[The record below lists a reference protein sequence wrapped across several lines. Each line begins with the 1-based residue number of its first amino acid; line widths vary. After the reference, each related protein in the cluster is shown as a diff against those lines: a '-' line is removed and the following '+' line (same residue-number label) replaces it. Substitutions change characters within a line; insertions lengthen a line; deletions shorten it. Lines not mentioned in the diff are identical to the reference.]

1 MTTGEMKIDPGPTV
15 LPPLGAS
22 SDLFEYSPIGIAFVA
37 PDGRWLKVN
46 DALCKLVGY
55 SEAELLALTFLDI
68 THPDDLQ
75 IGRDNLAR
83 QLAGE
88 IKTFQVEKRYLHKDG
103 RVITVLMSATLVRD
117 GQRQPC
123 HFICQVQDITARK
136 RAEEEMRWKT
146 ALLEAQVDS
155 SLDGIL
161 VVDPQGKK
169 IVQNRRM
176 NELLK
181 IPDSIAN
188 DPDDEKQVRWV
199 KAMTRDPQK
208 FIEKV
213 IHLYAHPEEK
223 SRDEIELN
231 DRTFLDR
238 YSAPVLGADGTHY
251 GRIWTFR
258 DITKRRQTE
267 ESLRESEARY
277 QRMAANVPGMVY
289 QCVLRADGGMAL
301 PFVSEGC
308 REIYG
313 LEPAQLQSDPALL
326 VNMVHPEDRADHA
339 QSLAASAVS
348 LDPWNWQ
355 GRIKRHDTGEVRC
368 IQASCRPERQ
378 ANGDIIWDGVLVD
391 ITERKQADEHRRSKE
406 EAERT
411 NQEKSRFLSR
421 VSHEL
426 RTPLNAILGFSQVL
440 TFSDL
445 EEADALALS
454 YIIKG
459 GRHLLALV
467 DEVLDLSCA
476 ETGHLHLALGEVE
489 PDEVAG
495 ECVGLM
501 TRLAEA
507 RGITCTV
514 KMPGNPVTL
523 HCDGQRLRQILLN
536 LLSNAIKY
544 NGEGGQVLVS
554 FEPRP
559 ANRLRLN
566 VTDSGSGISPAGI
579 ARLFVPFERLEHER
593 GDVEGTGLGLV
604 VSRRIAEAMD
614 GSVGV
619 ESEVGQG
626 STFWIELPLATAQ
639 LRPAAG
645 ITNVTDLALPSAGTP
660 PDVTLLYIEDNL
672 SNLQVMQM
680 LLARR
685 RPHWRFISAR
695 EGRAGLEQA
704 RQQPP
709 ELILLDL
716 QMPGM
721 RGEDVLDELRRDPVT
736 RRIPVIVLSADATPR
751 SRARLLAQGAD
762 EYVSKPFQ
770 MEYLLDLFDRV
781 LGRAEAMVNSE

>member
-1 MTTGEMKIDPGPTV
+1 MKINPGKTA
-15 LPPLGAS
+15 LPSRDAS
-22 SDLFEYSPIGIAFVA
+22 SDIFKYSPIGIAFIA
-37 PDGRWLKVN
+37 PNGRWLKVN

-55 SEAELLALTFLDI
+55 SETELLARTFLDI

-83 QLAGE
+83 QIAGD
-88 IKTFQVEKRYLHKDG
+88 IKTFQAEKRYLHKDG
-103 RVITVLMSATLVRD
+103 RIITVLLNATLVRD
-117 GQRQPC
+117 GKGQPC
-123 HFICQVQDITARK
+123 HFICQVQDITERK
-136 RAEEEMRWKT
+136 HAEEEMRWKT
-146 ALLEAQVDS
+146 ALLEAQVNS

-169 IVQNRRM
+169 IVQNQRM
-176 NELLK
+176 NALLK
-181 IPDSIAN
+181 IPDSIVN
-188 DPDDEKQVRWV
+188 DQDDEKQVRWV
-199 KAMTRDPQK
+199 TGMTKDPER
-208 FIEKV
+208 FIKKV
-213 IHLYAHPEEK
+213 VYLYAHPNEK

-231 DRTFLDR
+231 DGTFLDR
-238 YSAPVLGADGTHY
+238 YSAPVIGADGTHY

-289 QCVLRADGGMAL
+289 QFVLRPDGGMAL

-308 REIYG
+308 REICG
-313 LEPAQLQSDPALL
+313 LESEEFRSDPALL
-326 VNMVHPEDRADHA
+326 VSMVHPEDRADYE
-339 QSLAASAVS
+339 QSLSLSALS
-348 LDPWNWQ
+348 LNPWNWQ
-355 GRIKRHDTGEVRC
+355 GRIKRSGTGEIRC
-368 IQASCRPERQ
+368 IQASCRPEPQ

-391 ITERKQADEHRRSKE
+391 ITERKQADELRRAKE

-411 NQEKSRFLSR
+411 NQEKSKFLSR

-445 EEADALALS
+445 EEEDALALS

-459 GRHLLALV
+459 GRDLLALV

-476 ETGHLHLALGEVE
+476 AVGQLYLALGKVE
-489 PDEVAG
+489 ADEIAG
-495 ECVGLM
+495 ECMGLM
-501 TRLAEA
+501 ARLAEA

-514 KMPGNPVTL
+514 ETPSYPATL

-544 NGEGGQVLVS
+544 NCEGGRIFVS
-554 FEPRP
+554 FELRP
-559 ANRLRLN
+559 ANLLRLN
-566 VTDSGSGISPAGI
+566 VTDTGPGISPAEI
-579 ARLFVPFERLEHER
+579 ARLFVPFERLEQ
-593 GDVEGTGLGLV
+593 GSSDVEGTGLGLV
-604 VSRRIAEAMD
+604 VSRRIAEVMD

-619 ESEVGQG
+619 ESEVGKG
-626 STFWIELPLATAQ
+626 STFWIELPLAAPQQKSSTGMTNAAN
-639 LRPAAG
+639 LPTTSADTRP
-645 ITNVTDLALPSAGTP
+645 N
-660 PDVTLLYIEDNL
+660 VTLLYIEDNL

-685 RPHWRFISAR
+685 RPHWRFVSAR
-695 EGRAGLEQA
+695 DGRNGLEQA
-704 RQQPP
+704 RRQTP
-709 ELILLDL
+709 ELIVLDL

-721 RGEDVLDELRRDPVT
+721 RGEDVLDELRRDPAT
-736 RRIPVIVLSADATPR
+736 RLVPVIVLSADAMPR
-751 SRARLLAQGAD
+751 SRDRLLAQGAD

-770 MEYLLDLFDRV
+770 TEHLLDLFDLV
-781 LGRAEAMVNSE
+781 LGRAKVTV

>member
-1 MTTGEMKIDPGPTV
+1 MEINPGNTA

-22 SDLFEYSPIGIAFVA
+22 SDIFEYSPIGIAFVA

-55 SEAELLALTFLDI
+55 SETELLTRTFLDI

-75 IGRDNLAR
+75 IGRDSLAR
-83 QLAGE
+83 QIAGE
-88 IKTFQVEKRYLHKDG
+88 ISTFQVEKRYLHKDG
-103 RVITVLMSATLVRD
+103 RIITVLLSATLVRD
-117 GQRQPC
+117 GQLQPC
-123 HFICQVQDITARK
+123 HFICQMQDITARK
-136 RAEEEMRWKT
+136 QAEEEMRWKT
-146 ALLEAQVDS
+146 AFLEAQVNS

-169 IVQNRRM
+169 IVQNQRM
-176 NELLK
+176 NQLLR

-188 DPDDEKQVRWV
+188 DQDYEKQLRWV
-199 KAMTRDPQK
+199 TAMTRNPER

-213 IHLYAHPEEK
+213 VHLYAHPDEK
-223 SRDEIELN
+223 SRDEIELT
-231 DRTFLDR
+231 DGTFLDR
-238 YSAPVLGADGTHY
+238 YSAPVIGADRKRY

-289 QCVLRADGGMAL
+289 QFVLRPDGSTAL

-308 REIYG
+308 REICG
-313 LEPAQLQSDPALL
+313 LESEELQSDPALL
-326 VNMVHPEDRADHA
+326 MNMVHPEDRADYA
-339 QSLAASAVS
+339 QSLAVSALS

-355 GRIKRHDTGEVRC
+355 GRIKRPGTGEVRC
-368 IQASCRPERQ
+368 LQASCRPERQ

-406 EAERT
+406 EAERA
-411 NQEKSRFLSR
+411 NQEKSKFLSR

-426 RTPLNAILGFSQVL
+426 RTPLNAILGFGQVL
-440 TFSDL
+440 TFSNL
-445 EEADALALS
+445 EDQDALALS

-467 DEVLDLSCA
+467 DEVLDLSRA
-476 ETGHLHLALGEVE
+476 EIGQLCLAFGEVE
-489 PDEVAG
+489 ADEVAG

-501 TRLAEA
+501 ARLTEA

-514 KMPGNPVTL
+514 KIPGYPVTL
-523 HCDGQRLRQILLN
+523 RCDGQRLRQILLN

-544 NGEGGQVLVS
+544 NCEGGRILVS

-566 VTDSGSGISPAGI
+566 VTDTGPGISPAEI
-579 ARLFVPFERLEHER
+579 ARLFVPFERLEHES

-604 VSRRIAEAMD
+604 VSRRIAEVMD
-614 GSVGV
+614 GSMGV

-626 STFWIELPLATAQ
+626 STFWIELPLAAPQPKFST
-639 LRPAAG
+639 G
-645 ITNVTDLALPSAGTP
+645 ITNAVDLPMPGADTP
-660 PDVTLLYIEDNL
+660 PNVTLLYIEDNL

-685 RPHWRFISAR
+685 RPHWRFVSAR
-695 EGRAGLEQA
+695 DGHNGLEQA

-721 RGEDVLDELRRDPVT
+721 RGEDVLDELRRDPAT
-736 RRIPVIVLSADATPR
+736 RPVSVIVLSADAMPR
-751 SRARLLAQGAD
+751 SRDRLLAQGAD

-770 MEYLLDLFDRV
+770 MEHLLNLFDRV
-781 LGRAEAMVNSE
+781 LARAKAAV